1 MQIFRENLN
10 KLPDDASLITKSVES
25 VVDTLV
31 STYTGMSDY
40 QKTQLTQAEINKYE
54 KIAAQQGK
62 LPEARKYQ
70 LNLQVKADTAEAE
83 AVLNRMLS
91 YLRENPAKMDR
102 AEGGKYD
109 HASAIN
115 IVTPFTFGS
124 YDGRSELFSQ
134 TFTETDPLTEVRLY
148 TGIDYAA
155 YFQTRNAGG
164 TFTTADG
171 WTIDHD
177 KTYWDGVLVSS
188 RVDITQSS
196 TMMSCVVDALTKAG
210 YAQKGAESN
219 YISEINGLAEFD
231 GGPSSGWMGT
241 LNDWFTNYGFN
252 DFSVASGK
260 LSDGDEIRI
269 MYTTS
274 GLGED
279 LGGSWS
285 NSNTTLK
292 DLSVSGGS
300 LMPVFAS
307 GTSGNT
313 YEYTLLISGKSANIR
328 LTPTAA
334 NKNFLTKIFLNEK
347 VTSNAEGSS
356 FYKRTQSIPVA
367 AGDTIYVG
375 CGERSWSSM
384 NNQEGN
390 VQANGG
396 TWYVLKVVSSD
407 NAKAHIEQAIAEL
420 PAADKITY
428 NNYKTVSGKVQDIRG
443 LLNAL
448 SKSEQDKVTNL
459 DKLKAAEAKVQF
471 YAEIDEAKA
480 KLNTLTSSSS
490 SSQAREALAA
500 YEKLSKEQKEYI
512 TIADVACFNE
522 LAKKYNLNPISGV
535 EEMPES
541 EVATTGKVGS
551 ASTSSPTEVKMTGT
565 TAVATIKVE
574 NADEILKQAKENQSS
589 EVVLV
594 VADTD
599 AKGADKV
606 ELNLDRAFLQSLLK
620 DTKAK
625 LVVKTPF
632 GQKTYDREAMQALAD
647 SAAGSTIK
655 AEINVDNVDKIDDE
669 AAKLKKAKE
678 LTPSLAL
685 TARSAKTAKKNVK
698 VTLKLDKASAASIA
712 ELQDLGYTV
721 KYKFYR
727 STKKASKY
735 AARTWTK

>member
-1 MQIFRENLN
+1 
-10 KLPDDASLITKSVES
+10 
-25 VVDTLV
+25 
-31 STYTGMSDY
+31 
-40 QKTQLTQAEINKYE
+40 
-54 KIAAQQGK
+54 
-62 LPEARKYQ
+62 
-70 LNLQVKADTAEAE
+70 
-83 AVLNRMLS
+83 
-91 YLRENPAKMDR
+91 
-102 AEGGKYD
+102 
-109 HASAIN
+109 
-115 IVTPFTFGS
+115 
-124 YDGRSELFSQ
+124 
-134 TFTETDPLTEVRLY
+134 
-148 TGIDYAA
+148 
-155 YFQTRNAGG
+155 
-164 TFTTADG
+164 
-171 WTIDHD
+171 
-177 KTYWDGVLVSS
+177 
-188 RVDITQSS
+188 
-196 TMMSCVVDALTKAG
+196 
-210 YAQKGAESN
+210 
-219 YISEINGLAEFD
+219 
-231 GGPSSGWMGT
+231 
-241 LNDWFTNYGFN
+241 
-252 DFSVASGK
+252 
-260 LSDGDEIRI
+260 